1 MRALFVSGGD
11 PILLPIVV
19 MLAGLTL
26 SCDEL
31 STEARMIRR
40 TTAVAVAQ
48 FFHSGVFG
56 SR

>member
-1 MRALFVSGGD
+1 
-11 PILLPIVV
+11 
-19 MLAGLTL
+19 MLAGVTI

-48 FFHSGVFG
+48 FFHHFASGVFG